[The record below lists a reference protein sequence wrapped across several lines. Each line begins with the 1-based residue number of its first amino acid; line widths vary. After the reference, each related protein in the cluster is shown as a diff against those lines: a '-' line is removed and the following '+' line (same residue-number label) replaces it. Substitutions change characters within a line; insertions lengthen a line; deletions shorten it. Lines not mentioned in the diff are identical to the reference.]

1 MSEEQSVPSELFK
14 GMAKFREQLK
24 QPELNGDNP
33 YFKNKYVT
41 LSGVQKAIDAAL
53 KSTGLAYFQKV
64 SNIGDGIGVETIVTH
79 ESGQMITSGILV
91 LTPQKKDA
99 QGYGSSITYAKRYQL
114 SAMFGISSDDDD
126 DGNAATN
133 AEQKQSNTNQKQS
146 RNSQQQSRSQQR
158 PQAQQAPAQNELAK
172 LEADFNTRV
181 TYLSN
186 TYQLDDATV
195 RSMIFQEATTKYK
208 NFKKLAKLPK
218 LKASIECSNI
228 VNENLKKGANN
239 Q

>member
-1 MSEEQSVPSELFK
+1 MSDTQSTPSELFK

-53 KSTGLAYFQKV
+53 KGTGLAYFQKV
-64 SNIGDGIGVETIVTH
+64 SNIDDGIGVETIITH

-126 DGNAATN
+126 DGNVATN
-133 AEQKQSNTNQKQS
+133 ADQKQTKQGK
-146 RNSQQQSRSQQR
+146 RNNQQQTNQR
-158 PQAQQAPAQNELAK
+158 PQTEAEKLQADYHSKLAYLAK
-172 LEADFNTRV
+172 TYSLKEEDV
-181 TYLSN
+181 T
-186 TYQLDDATV
+186 
-195 RSMIFQEATTKYK
+195 SMIFQEAKAKYTDL
-208 NFKKLAKLPK
+208 NTMDNLQK
-218 LKASIECSNI
+218 LKVSIECAG
-228 VNENLKKGANN
+228 VVDENLKKGASK
-239 Q
+239 

>member
-1 MSEEQSVPSELFK
+1 MADEQIVPSELFK

-33 YFKNKYVT
+33 YFKNRYVT

-53 KSTGLAYFQKV
+53 KGTGLAYFQKV
-64 SNIGDGIGVETIVTH
+64 SNSVDGIGVETIVTH

-99 QGYGSSITYAKRYQL
+99 QGYGSAITYAKRYQL

-133 AEQKQSNTNQKQS
+133 AEQKQS
-146 RNSQQQSRSQQR
+146 RNKQQQNKSQQR
-158 PQAQQAPAQNELAK
+158 PQAQQPQAQNELAK
-172 LEADFNTRV
+172 LQADYHAKLAYLAKTYSLKKDEV
-181 TYLSN
+181 T
-186 TYQLDDATV
+186 
-195 RSMIFQEATTKYK
+195 SMIFQEVKAKYTDL
-208 NFKKLAKLPK
+208 NTMDNLRK
-218 LKASIECSNI
+218 LKVSIECAE
-228 VNENLKKGANN
+228 VVDENLKKGANN

>member
-1 MSEEQSVPSELFK
+1 MSDTQNTSSELFK

-53 KSTGLAYFQKV
+53 KGTGLAYFQKV
-64 SNIGDGIGVETIVTH
+64 SNIDNGIGVETIVTH

-133 AEQKQSNTNQKQS
+133 ANQKQS
-146 RNSQQQSRSQQR
+146 RPTQNNQQQNRSQQR
-158 PQAQQAPAQNELAK
+158 SQTQQQQTQNEIAK
-172 LEADFNTRV
+172 LQADYDAKV
-181 TYLSN
+181 AYLSK
-186 TYQLDDATV
+186 TYQLSDTDVT
-195 RSMIFQEATTKYK
+195 SMIFQEATAKYK
-208 NFKKLAKLPK
+208 NFQKLAKLPK
-218 LKASIECSNI
+218 LKASIECAIS
-228 VNENLKKGANN
+228 VNENLRKGASK

>member
-53 KSTGLAYFQKV
+53 KGTGLAYFQKV
-64 SNIGDGIGVETIVTH
+64 SNIGDGIGVETIITH

-133 AEQKQSNTNQKQS
+133 AEQKQSKPA
-146 RNSQQQSRSQQR
+146 RNNQQQSRSQQR
-158 PQAQQAPAQNELAK
+158 SQPPQQPQAQNELAK

>member
-1 MSEEQSVPSELFK
+1 MSDTQNTPSELFK

-53 KSTGLAYFQKV
+53 KGTGLAYFQKV
-64 SNIGDGIGVETIVTH
+64 SNIDDGIGVETIITH

-126 DGNAATN
+126 DGNVATN
-133 AEQKQSNTNQKQS
+133 ADQKQTKQGK
-146 RNSQQQSRSQQR
+146 RNNQQQTNQR
-158 PQAQQAPAQNELAK
+158 PQTEAEKLQADYHSKLAYLAK
-172 LEADFNTRV
+172 TYSLKKEDV
-181 TYLSN
+181 T
-186 TYQLDDATV
+186 
-195 RSMIFQEATTKYK
+195 SMIFQEAKAKYTDL
-208 NFKKLAKLPK
+208 NTMDNLQK
-218 LKASIECSNI
+218 LKVSIECAG
-228 VNENLKKGANN
+228 VVDENLKKGASK
-239 Q
+239 